1 MYQREGCQRFRKKI
15 AQKVFGGLLINE
27 SSRLAHMMN
36 RVRVHPPFI
45 VLMMVSA
52 FLFLTATLG
61 RTIEPTDREAKAQE
75 TAVLAGGCFWDVD
88 AVFKHVKGVSKVI
101 SGYSGG
107 NAATSEY
114 ELVSAGTTGHAE
126 SVEVIYDPSVI
137 SYSEL

>member
-1 MYQREGCQRFRKKI
+1 
-15 AQKVFGGLLINE
+15 
-27 SSRLAHMMN
+27 
-36 RVRVHPPFI
+36 
-45 VLMMVSA
+45 MMVSA

-61 RTIEPTDREAKAQE
+61 RTIEPTDREVKAQE
-75 TAVLAGGCFWDVD
+75 AAVLAGCFWDVD

-126 SVEVIYDPSVI
+126 SVEVICDPSVI
-137 SYSEL
+137 SYSELLKVFFYVAHDPTQLNHQGPDAGTQYRSAIFYANESQKKSRRPT